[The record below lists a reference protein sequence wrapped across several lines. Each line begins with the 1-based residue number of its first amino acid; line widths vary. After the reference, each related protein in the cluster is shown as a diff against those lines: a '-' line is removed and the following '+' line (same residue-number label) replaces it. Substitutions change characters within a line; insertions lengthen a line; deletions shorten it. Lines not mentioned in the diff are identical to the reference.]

1 MVPQPFSTL
10 DVGISKGGTMDAA
23 LRSRADAGEG
33 FEMISKTPLVNPEPF
48 QVEGH
53 AIVPQVRQVVC

>member
-1 MVPQPFSTL
+1 
-10 DVGISKGGTMDAA
+10 
-23 LRSRADAGEG
+23 
-33 FEMISKTPLVNPEPF
+33 MISKAPLVNPEPF